1 MISLPFLLGLRNY
14 VSGKEMTQ
22 EFVIGVC
29 TQAIYL
35 VLLLVSPILV
45 VTLLVGVFIGVF
57 QAVTSIQ
64 EMTLTFIPKI
74 LIAVLVLII
83 TFPWM
88 LNKLMDF
95 TKLIFSYIVMVG
107 N

>member
-1 MISLPFLLGLRNY
+1 
-14 VSGKEMTQ
+14 MTQ
-22 EFVIGVC
+22 DFIVGVC

-35 VLLLVSPILV
+35 VLLLVSPILL
-45 VTLLVGVFIGVF
+45 VTLIIGVLVGIF

-74 LIAVLVLII
+74 LAAVLVLII
-83 TFPWM
+83 TFPWL

-95 TKLIFSYIVMVG
+95 TRLIFGYIKLVAFT
-107 N
+107 

>member
-1 MISLPFLLGLRNY
+1 
-14 VSGKEMTQ
+14 MTQ

-35 VLLLVSPILV
+35 VLVLTAPILF
-45 VTLLVGVFIGVF
+45 VTLILGVLVGIF

-74 LIAVLVLII
+74 LVAVLVLII

-88 LNKLMDF
+88 LNKIMDF
-95 TKLIFSYIVMVG
+95 TRLIFGYISSAG
-107 N
+107 Q

>member
-1 MISLPFLLGLRNY
+1 
-14 VSGKEMTQ
+14 MTQ
-22 EFVIGVC
+22 EFVIGVT

-35 VLLLVSPILV
+35 VLILVAPILLVTLILGI
-45 VTLLVGVFIGVF
+45 LIGIF

-74 LIAVLVLII
+74 LASVVVLII

-88 LNKLMDF
+88 LNKIMDF
-95 TKLIFSYIVMVG
+95 TKLIFSYLTMVVR
-107 N
+107 

>member
-1 MISLPFLLGLRNY
+1 
-14 VSGKEMTQ
+14 MTQ

-35 VLLLVSPILV
+35 VLVLTAPILF
-45 VTLLVGVFIGVF
+45 VTLILGVMVGIF

-74 LIAVLVLII
+74 LVAVLVLII

-88 LNKLMDF
+88 LNKVMDF
-95 TKLIFSYIVMVG
+95 TRLIFSYISKAG
-107 N
+107 Q

>member
-1 MISLPFLLGLRNY
+1 
-14 VSGKEMTQ
+14 MTQ
-22 EFVIGVC
+22 EFVIGVV

-35 VLLLVSPILV
+35 VLIISAPILLT
-45 VTLLVGVFIGVF
+45 TLVLGVMIGVF

-74 LIAVLVLII
+74 LASVIVLIV

-88 LNKLMDF
+88 LNKLIDF
-95 TKLIFSYIVMVG
+95 TQRLMAAVPGMLG
-107 N
+107 

>member
-1 MISLPFLLGLRNY
+1 
-14 VSGKEMTQ
+14 MTQ

-35 VLLLVSPILV
+35 VLVLTAPILF
-45 VTLLVGVFIGVF
+45 VTLLLGVLVGIF

-74 LIAVLVLII
+74 LVAVLVLII

-88 LNKLMDF
+88 LNKVMDF
-95 TKLIFSYIVMVG
+95 TRLIFSYISSVG
-107 N
+107 R